1 MSYTNGLRYFKER
14 PVHVACPV
22 CAHRADQKAG
32 KLRKDAVLECPAFGL
47 LFRPSDCCSGLQN
60 AGVSAADQLL
70 PLNDSDVGK

>member
-32 KLRKDAVLECPAFGL
+32 KLRKDTVLECPMLVYRRLISFCHL
-47 LFRPSDCCSGLQN
+47 TS
-60 AGVSAADQLL
+60 VM
-70 PLNDSDVGK
+70 